1 MGGMASLC
9 CVLVILQFVS
19 FASQDDQ
26 ASMDFVTSA
35 ANVRAHIFS
44 IPLKSR
50 FDVKGLRR
58 NVTLIMSSF
67 FTAVWT
73 RFKDIQLSFSCIISL
88 T

>member
-19 FASQDDQ
+19 FVSQDDQ

-58 NVTLIMSSF
+58 NITLIMSSF

-73 RFKDIQLSFSCIISL
+73 RFKDIQLSFSCIIS